1 LSPGSRQGKEKEQHI
16 IDKTYQIVVKQKE
29 TLRKIKEIKSFF
41 QELSSL
47 SSSSSSSFQQ
57 PNIIISLGQTPIIG
71 AISPPVVTILPFE
84 PTPRSPA
91 PLPQEQEQKKM
102 IIKLGTDFITNL
114 FITSTLAQKS
124 FTGD

>member
-1 LSPGSRQGKEKEQHI
+1 MSPGSRQGKEKEQHI